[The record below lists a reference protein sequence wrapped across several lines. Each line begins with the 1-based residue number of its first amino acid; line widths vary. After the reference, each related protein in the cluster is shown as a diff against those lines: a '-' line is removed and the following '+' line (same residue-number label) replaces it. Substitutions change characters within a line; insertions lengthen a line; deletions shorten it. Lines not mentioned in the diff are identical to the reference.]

1 MARPTDRGLKKK
13 QLQSTTFQLSLATE
27 ATSKARPERVMRNYR
42 MATARSPKGKIRVL
56 IADREGIFRLG
67 LKKLFAL
74 EDDLRVV
81 SEADNAA
88 DTVARS
94 EIFRPTLVFIQEEI
108 LAERDGN
115 LIRDV
120 SAVSPDCKVV
130 ATSSS
135 SSDESSMSHI
145 RNGAVGLILKT
156 VDPQMFVKCARR
168 VTNGETWIPNRQVA
182 TMAKLLEGTPATP
195 PRPVDTL
202 TRREKT
208 IISYLMQGWRNR
220 EISTHL
226 TISEQTVKNHLRTIY
241 DKVGVSDRL
250 ELVLY
255 AIHQRM
261 ELPAVEMTSPP
272 STTAVR
278 SSPA

>member
-1 MARPTDRGLKKK
+1 MWDEPMETVRH
-13 QLQSTTFQLSLATE
+13 S
-27 ATSKARPERVMRNYR
+27 
-42 MATARSPKGKIRVL
+42 KGKIRVL

-67 LKKLFAL
+67 LKKLFAV

-81 SEADNAA
+81 AEADNPAEVLA
-88 DTVARS
+88 GAKT
-94 EIFRPTLVFIQEEI
+94 FRPDLVFIQEEI
-108 LAERDGN
+108 LSESGEN
-115 LIRDV
+115 LIA
-120 SAVSPDCKVV
+120 AVRKVAPQCKVV
-130 ATSSS
+130 ATASS
-135 SSDESSMSHI
+135 SSDDSTMSHV
-145 RNGAVGLILKT
+145 RNGAAGVILKT
-156 VDPQMFVKCARR
+156 VDPELFVKCARR
-168 VTNGETWIPNRQVA
+168 VAEGEAWIPKRQVS
-182 TMAKLLEGTPATP
+182 TMAKLLETHSNQP

-226 TISEQTVKNHLRTIY
+226 SISEQTVKNHLRTIY

-261 ELPAVEMTSPP
+261 ELPPVQETVPP
-272 STTAVR
+272 Q
-278 SSPA
+278 